1 MTVTPT
7 LATLGTRVVVTLKGA
22 KEVKSMFLAIDIGNT
37 NVTMGVFEG
46 EKIRYTWRLETDIHK
61 MPDEYAASLMA
72 LLQFRKIAMT
82 DIKEVALCS
91 TVAPLIPIFV
101 ELLHDY
107 FKISPIVVGPGVK
120 TSIRIRYENPKE
132 VGADR
137 IVNTVAGFKL
147 YGGPTIVVDLGT
159 ATTFDV
165 ISKEGDFIGGAIA
178 PGPMTAAEALFSRT
192 AALPRIQFVH
202 PQKAIGTNTI
212 GAMQSGIMFGYAGL
226 VEGIVTHI
234 EKELGEKATVV
245 ATGGFGAI
253 FAAETDIFKVVN
265 PDITL
270 IGLKMIYEMNKA

>member
-1 MTVTPT
+1 
-7 LATLGTRVVVTLKGA
+7 
-22 KEVKSMFLAIDIGNT
+22 MFLAIDIGNT

-46 EKIRYTWRLETDIHK
+46 EKILHTWRLATDIHK
-61 MPDEYAASLMA
+61 MPDEYAVSIMA
-72 LLQFRKIAMT
+72 LLEFRKIAIA

-101 ELLHDY
+101 KLVEDY
-107 FKISPIVVGPGVK
+107 FKIKTLVVTTGVK
-120 TSIRIRYENPKE
+120 TGVRIRGDNPRE

-137 IVNTVAGFKL
+137 VVNSVAGFKL

-159 ATTFDV
+159 ATTFDI
-165 ISKEGDFIGGAIA
+165 ISKEGDFVGGVIA

-192 AALPRIQFVH
+192 AALPRIQFSH

-212 GAMQSGIMFGYAGL
+212 TAMLSGIMFGYTGL
-226 VEGIVTHI
+226 IENIVKHI
-234 EKELGEKATVV
+234 ESELGEKATIV

-253 FAAETDIFKVVN
+253 FAQETTIFNFVN

-270 IGLKMIYEMNKA
+270 IGLRMIYLMNK

>member
-1 MTVTPT
+1 
-7 LATLGTRVVVTLKGA
+7 
-22 KEVKSMFLAIDIGNT
+22 MFLAIDIGNT

-107 FKISPIVVGPGVK
+107 IKISPIVVGPGVK

>member
-1 MTVTPT
+1 
-7 LATLGTRVVVTLKGA
+7 
-22 KEVKSMFLAIDIGNT
+22 MFLAIDIGNT
-37 NVTMGVFEG
+37 NVTTGVFEG
-46 EKIRYTWRLETDIHK
+46 EQIRYTWRLATDIHK
-61 MPDEYAASLMA
+61 MPDEYAATLIN
-72 LLQFRKIAMT
+72 LLQFRKIAPA

-91 TVAPLIPIFV
+91 TVAPLVPIFI
-101 ELLHDY
+101 ELLKDY
-107 FKISPIVVGPGVK
+107 FKIVPLVVGPGVK
-120 TSIRIRYENPKE
+120 TGIRVRFDNPKE

-212 GAMQSGIMFGYAGL
+212 TAMQSGIMFGYAGL
-226 VEGIVTHI
+226 VEAVVAHI
-234 EKELGEKATVV
+234 EKELGEKATIV
-245 ATGGFGAI
+245 ATGGYGSI
-253 FAAETDIFKVVN
+253 FAQETNIFKVVN

-270 IGLKMIYEMNKA
+270 IGLRMIYQLNK